1 MKQHAIKASIDRLRL
16 IGKLEGLSF
25 LALIGVAMP
34 LKYVKQIPEPVTYAG
49 WAHGVLF
56 VLFCAALLHTLA
68 VTKWSAMR
76 GMFLFVAALVPF
88 GPFLV
93 DGRLVKERNKLD
105 S

>member
-1 MKQHAIKASIDRLRL
+1 MKQNAVTSSINRLRF

-25 LALIGVAMP
+25 LALLGIAMP
-34 LKYVKQIPEPVTYAG
+34 LKYMKGMPEAVKYTG

-56 VLFCAALLHTLA
+56 VLFCFALIHTLM

-76 GMFLFVAALVPF
+76 GMILFVAALIPF

-93 DGRLVKERNKLD
+93 DKRLVEEGKKLL
-105 S
+105 